1 MSTSLIAVLIALFFF
16 ALIVGYVIYILIPT
30 DQDITIYK
38 DYRIGKNVFT
48 IHLYREKDCLLD
60 LYDVRVKIC
69 EWHLPPRSRW
79 EYSNQ
84 FFKIKVYRDVYWRPY
99 LTSISLED
107 FIIQEIEEVIKTEEK
122 KLKLDKEWEEFCEI
136 NNIEI
141 DKEETSS

>member
-38 DYRIGKNVFT
+38 DYRIGENVFT
-48 IHLYREKDCLLD
+48 IHLYREKDYFSH

-69 EWHLPPRSRW
+69 ERHLPPRSRW

-84 FFKIKVYRDVYWRPY
+84 FFKIKVYRDVYWRPS

-122 KLKLDKEWEEFCEI
+122 KIKLDKEWEKFCEI
-136 NNIEI
+136 N
-141 DKEETSS
+141 KEETSS